1 MTKAELIKLVEN
13 EKAYAL
19 WDLQDAEWKQVAIE
33 LERDESRWYAT
44 AVNIYE
50 CDDGFVGVRGVC
62 QIYSVYTTPEDID
75 FVCTACEYEPKTVI
89 TYVMKE
95 NRED

>member
-1 MTKAELIKLVEN
+1 MTKAELIKLIED

-19 WDLQDAEWKQVAIE
+19 WDLPDAEWKQVAIE

-62 QIYSVYTTPEDID
+62 QIYSVYTPEDID

-89 TYVMKE
+89 TYVRKE
-95 NRED
+95 NRDD

>member
-1 MTKAELIKLVEN
+1 MTKSELIKLVEN

-19 WDLQDAEWKQVAIE
+19 WDLPDAEWKQVANE

-44 AVNIYE
+44 AVNVYE

-62 QIYSVYTTPEDID
+62 QIYGECTTPEDID
-75 FVCTACEYEPKTVI
+75 FVCTACEYEPKTVV

-95 NRED
+95 KHND

>member
-19 WDLQDAEWKQVAIE
+19 WDLPDAEWKQVASE

-44 AVNIYE
+44 AVNVYE
-50 CDDGFVGVRGVC
+50 CTDGFVGVRGVC
-62 QIYSVYTTPEDID
+62 QIYSEYTTPEDIY
-75 FVCTACEYEPKTVI
+75 FVCTACEYEPKTVV

-95 NRED
+95 NHDD

>member
-19 WDLQDAEWKQVAIE
+19 WDLQDAEWKQVASE

-44 AVNIYE
+44 AVNVYE

-62 QIYSVYTTPEDID
+62 QIYPTASV
-75 FVCTACEYEPKTVI
+75 KTHGL
-89 TYVMKE
+89 
-95 NRED
+95 

>member
-19 WDLQDAEWKQVAIE
+19 WDLPDAEWKQVASE
-33 LERDESRWYAT
+33 LERDESRWYAM
-44 AVNIYE
+44 AVNVYE
-50 CDDGFVGVRGVC
+50 CTDGFVGVRGVC
-62 QIYSVYTTPEDID
+62 QIYSEYTTPEDIY
-75 FVCTACEYEPKTVI
+75 FVCTACEYEPKTVV

-95 NRED
+95 NHDD